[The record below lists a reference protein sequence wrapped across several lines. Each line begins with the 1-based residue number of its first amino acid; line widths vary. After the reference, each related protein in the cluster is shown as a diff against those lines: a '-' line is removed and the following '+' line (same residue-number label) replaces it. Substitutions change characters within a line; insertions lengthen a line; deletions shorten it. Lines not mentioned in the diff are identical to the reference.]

1 MASLHK
7 REIIE
12 LLNYVSEATDK
23 IIRRTST
30 IQSVDDF
37 LLSDA
42 GMEKMD
48 AACMLMQAIG
58 ENIKTIDNATDHQ
71 LLSKY
76 PGISW
81 KGAIG
86 MRDFISHHY
95 IGIDAET
102 IFNTIKLRLPSLL
115 ITVNQIIEE
124 MKPTPFDDFS

>member
-7 REIIE
+7 YE
-12 LLNYVSEATDK
+12 LLELLAYVSEATDK
-23 IIRRTST
+23 IIRRTSI

-58 ENIKTIDNATDHQ
+58 ENLKTIDNKTDHQ
-71 LLSKY
+71 LLGKY
-76 PGISW
+76 SEISW

-95 IGIDAET
+95 IGIDAEI
-102 IFNTIKLRLPSLL
+102 IFNTIKQRLPSLL
-115 ITVNQIIEE
+115 IAVNQIIVDI
-124 MKPTPFDDFS
+124 KNNRIDDI